1 MCSLAWVTDGRAPAE
16 WKCAMY
22 RLLLLPQSPGGLSI
36 VRSSGRSWPL
46 PRDWQVTCL
55 WLPSRYHFTYPLPGP
70 LGVRLPGLTVPG
82 RMHSVSCRLWG
93 AHVSPVTREEGSQ
106 VLAWGSQAALGG
118 DDRTHLDPFLPS
130 QNAHFE
136 VTQAL
141 GRGLC
146 TLDTCWRWWP
156 RATLIPALFS
166 LLLANLGAWSP
177 EE

>member
-1 MCSLAWVTDGRAPAE
+1 
-16 WKCAMY
+16 MY

-106 VLAWGSQAALGG
+106 VLAWGSQAALIGL
-118 DDRTHLDPFLPS
+118 TLTVSFLPRMHILKS
-130 QNAHFE
+130 PRLWEGGSAPW
-136 VTQAL
+136 TLAGGG
-141 GRGLC
+141 GRGQHS
-146 TLDTCWRWWP
+146 
-156 RATLIPALFS
+156 S
-166 LLLANLGAWSP
+166 LLGSLCCWP
-177 EE
+177 I